1 MAGKN
6 ALLLVASPRGA
17 ASTSYSLGSHLLA
30 QLQKK
35 GVSTD
40 TVLVYKTIDD
50 PPKLAGLLTAIEAGD
65 LIILAFPLYVDHLPA
80 PLIRLL
86 QWISEQRRGRS
97 AAPGQT
103 LAAIINCGFPETA
116 QCRLAAETMRHF
128 AAQAGFRFLGCLA
141 TGMGGAIGNRELTK
155 AGGIVRHQ
163 VRALNQAA
171 PFLAAGA
178 EIPARVIELMGKTM
192 MPRWFYCLVS
202 YWGWKRAARKFKVSE
217 SLYDRPYNPERLT

>member
-1 MAGKN
+1 MAAKN

-17 ASTSYSLGSHLLA
+17 ASTSFSLGSHLLA
-30 QLQKK
+30 QLQKQ

-50 PPKLAGLLTAIEAGD
+50 PLKLTALLTAVEAGD

-86 QWISEQRRGRS
+86 QWFAEQRRGRS
-97 AAPGQT
+97 AATSQT

-116 QCRLAAETMRHF
+116 QCRLAAETVRHF
-128 AAQAGFRFLGCLA
+128 AAQAGFHFLGSLA
-141 TGMGGAIGNRELTK
+141 AGMGGAIGNRELTK

-178 EIPARVIELMGKTM
+178 EIPARVIELMGKAM
-192 MPRWFYCLVS
+192 MPRWFYNLVAD
-202 YWGWKRAARKFKVSE
+202 WGWKRAARKFKVSTC
-217 SLYDRPYNPERLT
+217 LNDKPYNPERLT